1 MNFVKSPLAIADLP
15 GFCKVLEHV
24 TIGNL
29 KGILYRIRDYF
40 AAIDLSTGRQSKVPK
55 Y

>member
-1 MNFVKSPLAIADLP
+1 MPDLT
-15 GFCKVLEHV
+15 GFCKGLEHV

-29 KGILYRIRDYF
+29 KGLLYTIRDYF
-40 AAIDLSTGRQSKVPK
+40 VAIDLSRGQQSKVPK